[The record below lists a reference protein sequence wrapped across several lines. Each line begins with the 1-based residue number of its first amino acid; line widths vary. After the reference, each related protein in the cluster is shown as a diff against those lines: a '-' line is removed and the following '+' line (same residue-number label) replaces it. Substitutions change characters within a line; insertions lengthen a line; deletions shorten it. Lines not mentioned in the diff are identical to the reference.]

1 MTNIDKMIDCS
12 DGIEIFLSI
21 GKNVDDVQD
30 ELKNL
35 LFGEEDEASNYGSLT
50 EKVNILDHLAL
61 YHQTKNLIQEKDIL
75 ELDDDLLDSEFEE
88 DISDRKSDDPDAP
101 LAVRLVDNII
111 PFTSSYTQ
119 AELRQRPFR
128 NGPPG
133 RRRRPFRGRLPSQ
146 SQGRPSVMR
155 PNSPIRDIRDPGL
168 HRIPGRIQAVPD
180 RFSQDVFGSTGLSQ
194 LSHNSIAPAVDCDF
208 YTDDLCL
215 AVEQYPM

>member
-12 DGIEIFLSI
+12 DGIELFLSI

-50 EKVNILDHLAL
+50 EKVNILDYLAL
-61 YHQTKNLIQEKDIL
+61 YHRTKNLIQEKDIL

-111 PFTSSYTQ
+111 PFTSSYT
-119 AELRQRPFR
+119 
-128 NGPPG
+128 
-133 RRRRPFRGRLPSQ
+133 
-146 SQGRPSVMR
+146 
-155 PNSPIRDIRDPGL
+155 
-168 HRIPGRIQAVPD
+168 
-180 RFSQDVFGSTGLSQ
+180 
-194 LSHNSIAPAVDCDF
+194 
-208 YTDDLCL
+208 
-215 AVEQYPM
+215 